1 MTPILKG
8 VRIYSIVEH
17 LELHMA
23 RTKSSE
29 IKELHPKDP
38 DAKYF
43 GSEPIYDENQ
53 PNKWSLGS
61 ALTWYGHFYDTKDA
75 REFIAQYLDH
85 KGETEKSKSVRK
97 VHESEVITT
106 YGYVARCI
114 MRGFT
119 LTDEQ
124 HDRLQSEIN
133 RMIKTVEV
141 VQKSE
146 KPVTNRPN
154 VQEIMREKTHEAG
167 GELEGRWDEYI
178 KDGCKKENNMNVVQV
193 LSQYNILPQHINIL
207 VDAWKRKLDEY
218 YEVQEGKDEQLN
230 EAYSHFG
237 KIQIR
242 NIIGTIESVIA
253 ELNSYI
259 NIKKNGRKPRAKKAV
274 PVEKIVRNLKYLKA
288 FKLDKLDLV
297 SVSPTKLH
305 GCAEA
310 WVYDTKKRKMH
321 HYIADDYAKSLSV
334 KGNSVIG
341 FCTKQSEIKTLRK
354 PESQIKE
361 IMGSKPAARKFFKD
375 IKAVS
380 VTPNGRFNA
389 DMIILRAF

>member
-1 MTPILKG
+1 
-8 VRIYSIVEH
+8 
-17 LELHMA
+17 MA
-23 RTKSSE
+23 RSKSTE
-29 IKELHPKDP
+29 VKELHPRDP

-43 GSEPIYDENQ
+43 GSEPTFGEGS
-53 PNKWSLGS
+53 KWSLGS
-61 ALTWYGHFYDTKDA
+61 ALTWYGHFYDKKDC
-75 REFIAQYLDH
+75 REFIAQYLELQGD
-85 KGETEKSKSVRK
+85 TLRSKTVRR
-97 VHESEVITT
+97 VHDNQIITS
-106 YGYVARCI
+106 YGYLARCF
-114 MRGFT
+114 MRGYVNEEHT
-119 LTDEQ
+119 Q
-124 HDRLQSEIN
+124 RLNTEID
-133 RMIKTVEV
+133 RMIRTVEV
-141 VQKSE
+141 VQSIE
-146 KPVTNRPN
+146 KPISNRPN

-167 GELEGRWDEYI
+167 GELEGRWDDYLN
-178 KDGCKKENNMNVVQV
+178 DGCKKENNINVVQV

-207 VDAWKRKLDEY
+207 VDAWKKKLDEY
-218 YEVQEGKDEQLN
+218 YELQEGKDEQLT
-230 EAYSHFG
+230 EAYDRFG

-242 NIIGTIESVIA
+242 NIISTIESVIA

-274 PVEKIVRNLKYLKA
+274 PVEKIVRKLKYLKE
-288 FKLDKLDLV
+288 FKLEKLELV

-321 HYIADDYAKSLSV
+321 HYVADDYAKSLSV
-334 KGNSVIG
+334 KGNTVIG

-354 PESQIKE
+354 PETQIKE

-389 DMIILRAF
+389 DMIILKAF